1 MLWNAP
7 LANGIPLTVATGCA
21 LVLFGVSVGLVVAAV
36 CCIFVAVP
44 ASQPV
49 AAPQESYASISDD
62 EIEIV
67 IELVHDALAT
77 GGWTL
82 CGDCYARTLLQRLQ
96 LPIEEYIPAA
106 WEKPISRVAAS
117 PHRVDGGAHPAQN
130 TPASLKNGQKQP
142 LRVEQGTPLGRVP
155 TLTY

>member
-36 CCIFVAVP
+36 CWVFVAVP
-44 ASQPV
+44 DGQPV

-67 IELVHDALAT
+67 IELAHDALAG

-82 CGDCYARTLLQRLQ
+82 CGDCYTRNLLQRLQ
-96 LPIEEYIPAA
+96 LPISEYIPAA
-106 WEKPISRVAAS
+106 WEQPARETAS
-117 PHRVDGGAHPAQN
+117 TRRVDGGAYPVQN
-130 TPASLKNGQKQP
+130 TPVSLNNGRKQP
-142 LRVEQGTPLGRVP
+142 LRVE
-155 TLTY
+155 